1 MTARNLEPRDK
12 RGRPVWTYPLLG
24 CLLFLGASAVYGG
37 LSLVLDPTG
46 RTLGLPFEWIEGT
59 VFGDYLVPGVVL
71 LAVLGGG
78 SFVVA
83 YGVLR
88 RTRWAWPAGAALGT
102 ATVVWILVQVATVR
116 QYFFLQPIVAGLGV
130 AIVALLMLPSMQRCY
145 RTSDPSQAIVG
156 RGED

>member
-1 MTARNLEPRDK
+1 MTARNPRPRD
-12 RGRPVWTYPLLG
+12 RTGRPVWTYPLLG
-24 CLLFLGASAVYGG
+24 CLLFLGVSAVYGG

-46 RTLGLPFEWIEGT
+46 GILGLPFEWIEGT
-59 VFGDYLVPGVVL
+59 VFGDYLVPGLVL

-83 YGVLR
+83 YGLLR

-116 QYFFLQPIVAGLGV
+116 QYFFLQPVVAGLGV
-130 AIVALLMLPSMQRCY
+130 AIVALLVLPPMQRYY
-145 RTSDPSQAIVG
+145 RTSDPRASVG
-156 RGED
+156 RGDD